1 MKKNLKIIRFTLF
14 ISLFV
19 ISNTY
24 GQADTVKKFMTPPPP
39 VQYNAGFDV
48 IIKTNGEIVYGLVKE
63 VGLYLIS
70 YQRTD
75 IPDGP
80 IYTMLR
86 TDVYA
91 ISYRNQV
98 KEYFNPPGDNGYP
111 VINESGLNPK
121 IDYKHNPL
129 FEQGSLRLGIGF
141 IRSFTKVDGAKNY
154 SSSGS
159 FPAVIIGYDVNFK
172 SKVRLG
178 LQIGFASNKFSK
190 QEYSTYD
197 STQNNITLK
206 ENIFALHVYA
216 KYNLTHDSSRL
227 RPYIIAGLGINTS
240 HIRSENIISFTNNNG
255 QALLV
260 KSGASS
266 VGLGVMAR
274 VGAAYY
280 LSDLLQ
286 LFLDAGVGSP
296 SVINLGLA
304 VSLK

>member
-1 MKKNLKIIRFTLF
+1 MKKNFTIIRFTLF

-24 GQADTVKKFMTPPPP
+24 GQADTVKKVIPPPQP

-63 VGLYLIS
+63 VGLHLIS

-86 TDVYA
+86 NEVYA

-98 KEYFNPPGDNGYP
+98 KEYFNPPRDSSSYP
-111 VINESGLNPK
+111 LINELSLNPK
-121 IDYKHNPL
+121 IDYKRNPL
-129 FEQGSLRLGIGF
+129 FEQAGLRLGIGF

-159 FPAVIIGYDVNFK
+159 FPAVNIGYDVNFK

-178 LQIGFASNKFSK
+178 LQIGFASHNFSK

-206 ENIFALHVYA
+206 ENIFALHIYA
-216 KYNLTHDSSRL
+216 KYNLTNDSSRL

-240 HIRSENIISFTNNNG
+240 HIRSENTISFANNNS
-255 QALLV
+255 QTLLV

-274 VGAAYY
+274 VGATYY
-280 LSDLLQ
+280 LSDPLQ
-286 LFLDAGVGSP
+286 LFLDAGVGIA
-296 SVINLGLA
+296 VINLGLA